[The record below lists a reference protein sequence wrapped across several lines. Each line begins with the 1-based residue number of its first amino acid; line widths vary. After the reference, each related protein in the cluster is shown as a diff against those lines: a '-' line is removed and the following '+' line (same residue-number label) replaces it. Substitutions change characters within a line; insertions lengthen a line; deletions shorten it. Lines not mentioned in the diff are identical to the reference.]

1 MLISPMASPT
11 HPTHRERTMHHHR
24 SLLRK
29 AFQMIPPLDGSLHKG
44 QAGRIGIV
52 GGSKDYTGAPF
63 YSGYASLR
71 LGTDLS
77 HVICE
82 PSASMVI
89 KTYSPD
95 LMVHSYLSSP
105 EHPEAYAA
113 HQKEFDQLMGRLHVL
128 VVGPGLG
135 RDTEMQDWA
144 EWTLRTAMK
153 KKIHLV
159 LDADALWLLQNK
171 PEILRGYPHAILTP
185 NHVEFQRLL
194 KACSIDPREN
204 DGDDGRLALELSK
217 ALGGCT
223 ILQKGAMDLV
233 ARVGSEVAKVSCQG
247 SPKRCGGQGD
257 ILSGLVGTWCAWSK
271 LYLDTKPKSHD
282 QPISPEEAWVIA
294 AVLGAEI
301 TRTCS
306 RLAYQKF
313 GRSMQSS
320 DMLSYIGEA
329 FEQVMHGHT
338 KD

>member
-1 MLISPMASPT
+1 
-11 HPTHRERTMHHHR
+11 
-24 SLLRK
+24 
-29 AFQMIPPLDGSLHKG
+29 MIPPLDGSLHKG

-71 LGTDLS
+71 LGSDLS

-82 PSASMVI
+82 PSASTVI

-95 LMVHSYLSSP
+95 LMVHSYLSSSKDP
-105 EHPEAYAA
+105 ETYRS
-113 HQKEFDQLMGRLHVL
+113 HQEEFDQLMDRLHVL

-135 RDTEMQDWA
+135 RDTEMQAWA
-144 EWTLRTAMK
+144 EWTLTTAVK

-171 PEILRGYPHAILTP
+171 PGVLGGYPDAILTP

-194 KACSIDPREN
+194 KAYSIEPQAK
-204 DGDDGRLALELSK
+204 DDEGQLALQLSK
-217 ALGGCT
+217 ALNGCT
-223 ILQKGAMDLV
+223 ILQKGPVDVV
-233 ARVGSEVAKVSCQG
+233 AREGADVAKVSCQG

-257 ILSGLVGTWCAWSK
+257 ILSGLVGTWCAWAK
-271 LYLDTKPKSHD
+271 LYFERQPHNLISPIKLHE
-282 QPISPEEAWVIA
+282 QPISPQDAWIVA
-294 AVLGAEI
+294 AVLGSET

-306 RLAYQKF
+306 KLAYQKF

-320 DMLSYIGEA
+320 DMLSFIGEA
-329 FEQVMHGHT
+329 FESVMHGHT

>member
-1 MLISPMASPT
+1 
-11 HPTHRERTMHHHR
+11 MHQPHR

-71 LGTDLS
+71 LGSDLS

-82 PSASMVI
+82 PSASTVI

-105 EHPEAYAA
+105 KEPEAYAS
-113 HQKEFDQLMGRLHVL
+113 HQNLFEQLLDRLHVL

-144 EWTLRTAMK
+144 EWTLKTAIK
-153 KKIHLV
+153 KKLHLV
-159 LDADALWLLQNK
+159 LDADALWLLVKK
-171 PEILRGYPHAILTP
+171 PDLLRGYPNAILTP

-194 KACSIDPREN
+194 KACSIEPREN
-204 DGDDGRLALELSK
+204 DDDGLLAMELSK
-217 ALGGCT
+217 ALGGCS
-223 ILQKGAMDLV
+223 ILQKGSIDLV
-233 ARVGSEVAKVSCQG
+233 AREGSEVAKVSCEG

-257 ILSGLVGTWCAWSK
+257 ILSGLVGTWCAWTK
-271 LYLDTKPKSHD
+271 LYFERQSQDEKPKSHEL
-282 QPISPEEAWVIA
+282 PISSEEAWIIA
-294 AVLGAEI
+294 AVLGSEI

-306 RLAYQKF
+306 RLAYHKL

-320 DMLSYIGEA
+320 DMLGYIGEA
-329 FEQVMHGHT
+329 FELVMHGHT

>member
-1 MLISPMASPT
+1 
-11 HPTHRERTMHHHR
+11 MHHHR
-24 SLLRK
+24 ALLRK

-71 LGTDLS
+71 LGSDLS

-82 PSASMVI
+82 PSAATVI

-95 LMVHSYLSSP
+95 LMVHSYLSLSSDP
-105 EHPEAYAA
+105 EGYAH
-113 HQKEFDQLMGRLHVL
+113 HQKEFDQLMDRLHVL
-128 VVGPGLG
+128 VIGPGLG
-135 RDTEMQDWA
+135 RDPEMQEWA
-144 EWTLRTAMK
+144 EWTLKTAIK
-153 KKIHLV
+153 KNIHLV

-171 PEILRGYPHAILTP
+171 PDILRGYPNAILTP

-194 KACSIDPREN
+194 KACSIEPQEQ
-204 DGDDGRLALELSK
+204 DDNGLLALELSK
-217 ALGGCT
+217 ALNGCT
-223 ILQKGAMDLV
+223 ILQKGSTDLV
-233 ARVGSEVAKVSCQG
+233 AREGAEVAKVTCQG

-257 ILSGLVGTWCAWSK
+257 ILSGLVGTWCAWAK
-271 LYLDTKPKSHD
+271 LYFERQPQETKPKSQE
-282 QPISPEEAWVIA
+282 QPISPHEAWIIA
-294 AVLGAEI
+294 AVLGSEI

-306 RLAYQKF
+306 KLAYQKF

-320 DMLSYIGEA
+320 DMLAYIAEA